1 MTQEVFGKVGIVVHS
16 AVSLTQKRGDI
27 VPQGSEYSE
36 WAMGKAEEIYSTIY
50 NIVKRSADENIPTY
64 QIANKM
70 AEERIEAIGKVKLP
84 M

>member
-1 MTQEVFGKVGIVVHS
+1 
-16 AVSLTQKRGDI
+16 
-27 VPQGSEYSE
+27 
-36 WAMGKAEEIYSTIY
+36 
-50 NIVKRSADENIPTY
+50 VKRSKEEGVPTF